1 MIPFKDIM
9 SALSIAVFVL
19 TLWIFLCTKVL
30 ILSGIMRHSFE
41 LDSIELGSF
50 VLMII
55 ALLIS
60 VRNFVIHSNTINSKN
75 LEKSNNLKLRLD
87 AIDKT
92 NVVIEFDPDG
102 NIISINNKFKEIFG
116 YGDCIIKQ
124 HHSILVPYDIKN
136 SKEYSKFWEDLAN
149 GKPKTGQFHRVGV
162 DGNDIQIIGNY
173 VPLKNKYGDVFK
185 IFKIAQDNTDKYK
198 ALEQVSSKNVYLE
211 HAAKILRHDMHSGI
225 NTYIPRGL
233 KSLLR
238 RLDAKTI
245 KDLKLE
251 TSIKM
256 IQGGLEHTQQVY
268 SGVYEFTNLVKS
280 GAKLQTTD
288 CDIKEILTEYLKR
301 TSYFDRVKINKLS
314 KLMVNKSLFCTAI
327 DNLIRNGLK
336 YNDSK
341 TKYVK
346 ISKETVK
353 NNDGSITNYI
363 VIIDNGRGMS
373 QSDFENY
380 SKPYVRK
387 VGQLESGSGLGLNIC
402 SLILKEHGFKITSE
416 KLKMGTKLRIRI

>member
-1 MIPFKDIM
+1 MTIIGFSGVLRRIIKPP
-9 SALSIAVFVL
+9 L
-19 TLWIFLCTKVL
+19 TLFLL
-30 ILSGIMRHSFE
+30 LSFFS
-41 LDSIELGSF
+41 
-50 VLMII
+50 
-55 ALLIS
+55 
-60 VRNFVIHSNTINSKN
+60 SNTFLHCGERS
-75 LEKSNNLKLRLD
+75 
-87 AIDKT
+87 
-92 NVVIEFDPDG
+92 
-102 NIISINNKFKEIFG
+102 
-116 YGDCIIKQ
+116 
-124 HHSILVPYDIKN
+124 
-136 SKEYSKFWEDLAN
+136 
-149 GKPKTGQFHRVGV
+149 
-162 DGNDIQIIGNY
+162 
-173 VPLKNKYGDVFK
+173 
-185 IFKIAQDNTDKYK
+185 
-198 ALEQVSSKNVYLE
+198 
-211 HAAKILRHDMHSGI
+211 
-225 NTYIPRGL
+225 GL

-238 RLDAKTI
+238 RLDTKTI

-301 TSYFDRVKINKLS
+301 TSYFDKVKINKLS
-314 KLMVNKSLFCTAI
+314 KIMVNKSLFCTAI

-373 QSDFENY
+373 QVDFENY

-416 KLKMGTKLRIRI
+416 KLKIGTKLRIRL